1 MNIRKES
8 DEYISVRHLS
18 KKFDGDYVLKD
29 VSAVLR
35 KGEILGFL
43 GPSGAGKT
51 TTINILTG
59 AASAHVRERGG
70 VGDRL

>member
-43 GPSGAGKT
+43 GPSGA
-51 TTINILTG
+51 
-59 AASAHVRERGG
+59 AHVRERGG

>member
-35 KGEILGFL
+35 KG
-43 GPSGAGKT
+43 
-51 TTINILTG
+51 
-59 AASAHVRERGG
+59 
-70 VGDRL
+70 